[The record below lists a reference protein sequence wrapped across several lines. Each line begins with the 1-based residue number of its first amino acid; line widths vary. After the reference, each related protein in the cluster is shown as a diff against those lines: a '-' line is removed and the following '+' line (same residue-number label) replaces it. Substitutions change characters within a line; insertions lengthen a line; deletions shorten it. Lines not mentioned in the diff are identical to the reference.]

1 MVECKDNLEDYIHL
15 IQELQKQFKS
25 NLQINIEDQIYN
37 KYSWF
42 EKKYETQ
49 LFFKVI
55 SIQGTK
61 NHFLPCRGQLSQK
74 GSQNIFYSYMM
85 DN

>member
-37 KYSWF
+37 KYS
-42 EKKYETQ
+42 
-49 LFFKVI
+49 
-55 SIQGTK
+55 
-61 NHFLPCRGQLSQK
+61 
-74 GSQNIFYSYMM
+74 
-85 DN
+85 